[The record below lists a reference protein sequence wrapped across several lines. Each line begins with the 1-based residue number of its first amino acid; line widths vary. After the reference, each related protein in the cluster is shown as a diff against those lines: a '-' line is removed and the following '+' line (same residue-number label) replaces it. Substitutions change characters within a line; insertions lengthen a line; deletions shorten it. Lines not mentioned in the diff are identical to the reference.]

1 MKGKTMIKNT
11 MLMLIF
17 MLLCISMPGCDSKTP
32 VKIGFIAGM
41 SGRVADLGI
50 AGLDAVQM
58 CIEKENK
65 DGGINGHRIAL
76 VIKDDR
82 HDPDVARQAAAE
94 LIQEGV
100 AAIIGPM
107 TSQMA
112 MAIAP
117 ILNKHRMLCVAPTVS
132 TQKLF
137 GIDDYFFRVVPSVR
151 VNALVSADYHIKSG
165 DITRAAVI
173 YDVGNRSYT
182 KSWLEN
188 FKAFFIKGG
197 GEIVST
203 IPYNTKENNPFGEIA
218 QKTLALDVNGILIIA
233 NSMDSALLCQQI
245 RKKDKTV
252 NITIADWGSTEQLL
266 EFGGKAV
273 EGVTVVQT
281 FDREHS
287 APAYQAFR
295 KAYIKQLG
303 REPGFP
309 GVNGYDA
316 AHVVS
321 TALKRQ
327 QRGEDLRTT
336 VLSIRRFEGLQGP
349 LVFDDYGDMTR
360 SNSSMS
366 IIKNRKFMLLE

>member
-1 MKGKTMIKNT
+1 MKTTLIK
-11 MLMLIF
+11 LMLILVMF
-17 MLLCISMPGCDSKTP
+17 SCISMPGCDSKTP

-58 CIEKENK
+58 SIEKANK
-65 DGGINGHRIAL
+65 AGGIHGHRIQL
-76 VIKDDR
+76 IIKDDR
-82 HDPDVARQAAAE
+82 HDPDVARQVAEE
-94 LIQEGV
+94 LIREGV
-100 AAIIGPM
+100 TAIIGPM

-112 MAIAP
+112 MAVTP
-117 ILNKHRMLCVAPTVS
+117 IINKYRMLCVAPTVS
-132 TQKLF
+132 TQNLS
-137 GIDDYFFRVVPSVR
+137 GIDDYFFRVVPSVKT
-151 VNALVSADYHIKSG
+151 NASVSADYHIKTG
-165 DITRAAVI
+165 DITRVAVI

-182 KSWLEN
+182 QSWLEN
-188 FKAFFIKGG
+188 FKAPFIKGG
-197 GEIVST
+197 GEIISI
-203 IPYNTKENNPFGEIA
+203 IPYNTKENNPFEDIA
-218 QKTLALDVNGILIIA
+218 QKALELDVNGILIIA

-245 RKKDKTV
+245 RKNHKTM
-252 NITIADWGSTEQLL
+252 NITLADWGATEQLL

-281 FDREHS
+281 FDREHP
-287 APAYQAFR
+287 APTYQAFR

-316 AHVVS
+316 SHVVI
-321 TALKRQ
+321 TTLKKQ
-327 QRGEDLRTT
+327 QRGEDLKKT
-336 VLSIRRFEGLQGP
+336 VLSIGRFEGLQGP

-366 IIKNRKFMLLE
+366 IVKNRKFMLLE